1 MNTLIYC
8 FFSSVWYGVIFVRQG
23 LYSGGIFRFSISLPD
38 QFPSD
43 TEVPVRQLLHVRT
56 HKRSNCSPYPKTVIF
71 ETIVPHPLICS
82 YTQRLDISEA
92 LTIWTEGESH
102 LWQLLKFIQFAF
114 EQARACARGKV
125 SNAEAADQ
133 LLHQPDVFRDEVRE
147 AVRLARD
154 AVHDPPK
161 SEDKHYITFERFE
174 SDVHGATLESIRT
187 RQDASLSPNASG
199 VSWLM

>member
-1 MNTLIYC
+1 M
-8 FFSSVWYGVIFVRQG
+8 
-23 LYSGGIFRFSISLPD
+23 
-38 QFPSD
+38 
-43 TEVPVRQLLHVRT
+43 
-56 HKRSNCSPYPKTVIF
+56 
-71 ETIVPHPLICS
+71 PHPLICP

-92 LTIWTEGESH
+92 LTVWTEGESH

-125 SNAEAADQ
+125 SNAAAADQ
-133 LLHQPDVFRDEVRE
+133 LLHQSDDFRGEVRE

-154 AVHDPPK
+154 AVYDPPK

-174 SDVHGATLESIRT
+174 ADVHGATLESIRT